1 MISVTASAKVNLY
14 LHVGPVQENGRHPL
28 DSLVVFAG
36 AEASDCLTL
45 TSADALSLTLSG
57 PSAGAIEVGEDN
69 LVLLAAEALCGASG
83 VPFGAEMALEKHLP
97 VAAGIGG
104 GSADAGAALRG
115 LTALWNLS
123 PGLAAQVA
131 PGLGGDVPVSLYS
144 APCLM
149 QGEGER
155 VTPVSLPAPL
165 PAVLVNP
172 GVACPTGPIF
182 RAFDGADGGRD
193 FREQPLPDF
202 PSGADGK
209 TALIN
214 WLCLQENDLQAPA
227 IALVPEVGIV
237 LDALDA
243 IDTALVCRMSGSGAT
258 CFALF
263 ETMNEARGAAAKLRA
278 EHYDWWVQATE
289 LGQGAPDG

>member
-36 AEASDCLTL
+36 AEASDQLTMGM
-45 TSADALSLTLSG
+45 ADALSLALSG
-57 PSAGAIEVGEDN
+57 PSAGAIEAGSDN
-69 LVLLAAEALCGASG
+69 LVLLAAEALRGASG
-83 VPFGAEMALEKHLP
+83 GSCGAEMALEKHLP

-115 LTALWNLS
+115 LTTLWNLS
-123 PGLAAQVA
+123 PDFAAQVA

-155 VTPVSLPAPL
+155 VTPVNLLAPL

-182 RAFDGADGGRD
+182 LAFDGAGGGKG

-214 WLCLQENDLQAPA
+214 WLSLQENDLQAPA
-227 IALVPEVGIV
+227 IALVPEVGSV
-237 LDALDA
+237 LGALEA

-263 ETMNEARGAAAKLRA
+263 ETMDEARAAAVQLRA
-278 EHYDWWVQATE
+278 AHQGWWVQATE

>member
-14 LHVGPVQENGRHPL
+14 LHVGRVQENGRHPL

-36 AEASDCLTL
+36 AEAADRLTL
-45 TSADALSLTLSG
+45 AAADALSLTVSG
-57 PSAGAIEVGEDN
+57 SSAGAIEAGADN
-69 LVLLAAEALCGASG
+69 LVMLAAVALWGAGGGSC
-83 VPFGAEMALEKHLP
+83 GAEMALEKHLP

-115 LTALWNLS
+115 LTTLWGLS
-123 PGLAAQVA
+123 PDLAAAVA
-131 PGLGGDVPVSLYS
+131 PGLGGDVPVSLLS
-144 APCLM
+144 TPCLM

-155 VTPVSLPAPL
+155 VTPVRLPASL

-182 RAFDGADGGRD
+182 RAFDADGGGKD
-193 FREQPLPDF
+193 FREQLLPDF

-214 WLCLQENDLQAPA
+214 WLSLQENDLQTPA
-227 IALVPEVGIV
+227 ITQVPEVGVV
-237 LDALDA
+237 LDALEA
-243 IDTALVCRMSGSGAT
+243 IDAALVCRMSGSGAT

-263 ETMNEARGAAAKLRA
+263 ETMDEARAAAAQLRA
-278 EHYDWWVQATE
+278 THRGWWIQATE

>member
-14 LHVGPVQENGRHPL
+14 LHVGPAQENGRHPL

-36 AEASDCLTL
+36 AEAADRLTV
-45 TSADALSLTLSG
+45 TAADTLSLTVSG
-57 PSAGAIEVGEDN
+57 PSAGAIEAGADN
-69 LVLLAAEALCGASG
+69 LVMLAAEALCGACG
-83 VPFGAEMALEKHLP
+83 GPRGARMALAKHLP

-115 LTALWNLS
+115 LTTLWGLS
-123 PGLAAQVA
+123 PNLAAAVA
-131 PGLGGDVPVSLYS
+131 PGLGGDVPVSLQS
-144 APCLM
+144 TPCLM

-155 VTPVSLPAPL
+155 VTPVRLSAPL

-182 RAFDGADGGRD
+182 RAFDADGGGSD

-202 PSGADGK
+202 PSGEDGK

-214 WLCLQENDLQAPA
+214 WLSLQENDLQAPA
-227 IALVPEVGIV
+227 IVQVPEVGVV
-237 LDALDA
+237 LDSLEA

-263 ETMNEARGAAAKLRA
+263 ETMDEARAGAAQLRA
-278 EHYDWWVQATE
+278 AHGSWWVQATE